1 MAAAAGDVPY
11 FKRNSKIA
19 GIAQS
24 NLFEQVT
31 LLVIGVN
38 AVWIAV
44 DVDGNNASSLVSAKP
59 EYIIMDN
66 FFCFFFSFEICIRFL
81 AVSQKCCLLRD
92 GWFIFDSALVSLMIV
107 ETWIVTIVVVA
118 TGNQGE
124 SPLGSLSVLR
134 LLRLLRLAR
143 LGRLMRAM
151 PELMVMLR
159 GMASAFRSVL
169 VTCILLLAIVYVFS
183 VALVQILDGED
194 ENGNKSALAQAKFR
208 NVPVAMYTLIVD
220 GILPDYAP
228 LLRQIET
235 VGWFPAAITMVFVI
249 VATFTVMNMLV
260 GILCEVACRVS
271 QISREQMDYQY
282 VSTKLQT
289 LVSTNIDTNGDNE
302 ISKDEFLGII
312 DNEEAFRAL
321 KGLGV
326 DVNSMR
332 EQADLIYGEPSI
344 DEDGY
349 IIERKLTFSEFME
362 VVNSMRP
369 MNSVTVKDIVALRKF
384 VHSRVTTVEEKLGV
398 STTSGRGSVASAL
411 SSPNSSP
418 RIPEPS
424 QGDSKGYTNG
434 NNGLSQKDSFVQMDE
449 CASMTE
455 VDMLRQQVQS
465 LQRLAERLV
474 DSQAQMTG
482 NVQALNLQMSS
493 TLQGLG
499 KGAATA
505 PWSPLPG
512 KTQAKQLPAN
522 DEKQKCSVFQYS
534 HGVRPATPPPVHPGD
549 GTDPVACQFW
559 PLEEGRRREGAV
571 RGDREDNAGEQ
582 KDSPTG
588 SRRLDD

>member
-1 MAAAAGDVPY
+1 MAAEGEVPY
-11 FKRNSKIA
+11 FKPNSKIA
-19 GIAQS
+19 ELAKS

-38 AVWIAV
+38 AIWIAV
-44 DVDGNNASSLVSAKP
+44 DVDGNNAASLVSAKP
-59 EYIIMDN
+59 EYVIMDN
-66 FFCFFFSFEICIRFL
+66 FFCIFFSFEICIRFL
-81 AVSQKCCLLRD
+81 AVTQKCCLLKD
-92 GWFIFDSALVSLMIV
+92 TWFIFDSALVSLMIV
-107 ETWIVTIVVVA
+107 ETWVVTIVVAA
-118 TGNQGE
+118 TGDQGE

-159 GMASAFRSVL
+159 GMASALRSVL

-183 VALVQILDGED
+183 VALVQILDED
-194 ENGNKSALAQAKFR
+194 ENGNRSALSQEKFR
-208 NVPVAMYTLIVD
+208 TVPVAMYTLIVD

-228 LLRQIET
+228 LLRQTET

-249 VATFTVMNMLV
+249 VATLTVMNMLV

-282 VSTKLQT
+282 VSAKLQT

-312 DNEEAFRAL
+312 DNEEAVRAL

-332 EQADLIYGEPSI
+332 EQADMIYGETFI
-344 DEDGY
+344 DEDGNVN
-349 IIERKLTFSEFME
+349 ERKLSFSEFME

-369 MNSVTVKDIVALRKF
+369 MNSVTVKDIVALRKY
-384 VHSRVTTVEEKLGV
+384 VHNRVTTVEERLGV
-398 STTSGRGSVASAL
+398 STISGRASQVFAL

-418 RIPEPS
+418 RLPEPS

-434 NNGLSQKDSFVQMDE
+434 HNSLSQKDNFVQMDE
-449 CASMTE
+449 CAPMTE

-474 DSQAQMTG
+474 DSQAQMSG

-499 KGAATA
+499 KGAAA
-505 PWSPLPG
+505 WNPLAG
-512 KTQAKQLPAN
+512 NAQAKQLPAN
-522 DEKQKCSVFQYS
+522 AEKQKCSAFQYS

-559 PLEEGRRREGAV
+559 PLEEGRRREVAA
-571 RGDREDNAGEQ
+571 RGDRENNAGEQ
-582 KDSPTG
+582 RDSSTG